1 MLIIII
7 AVIVRACILYTY
19 ISCIFRGT
27 PNVMKF
33 NIKTTRNVEKRYRI
47 ELLVTIIWITRYV
60 YYIGN
65 IQEEKMKSKNWI
77 VKIPILYL
85 IIRHRLLSC
94 TRFHVFLLSPYIV
107 STQAHAFEI
116 CSKICS
122 FVLFSLL
129 KSTSRK

>member
-65 IQEEKMKSKNWI
+65 IQEEKMKSKN
-77 VKIPILYL
+77 
-85 IIRHRLLSC
+85 
-94 TRFHVFLLSPYIV
+94 
-107 STQAHAFEI
+107 
-116 CSKICS
+116 
-122 FVLFSLL
+122 
-129 KSTSRK
+129 